1 MIVSRVN
8 SDRNLRGI
16 HRLVHTSILFV
27 VGIIMTPRCY
37 CSYWMR
43 CCPMMGGWNREMF
56 AMLAEAVAMQQMR
69 EMHVRAVNNDSAST
83 FFLLCNN

>member
-1 MIVSRVN
+1 
-8 SDRNLRGI
+8 
-16 HRLVHTSILFV
+16 
-27 VGIIMTPRCY
+27 
-37 CSYWMR
+37 
-43 CCPMMGGWNREMF
+43 MMGGWNREMF